1 LNSLPN
7 KEKLERI
14 NFYGNSLKEVDFA
27 ALLNNF
33 PNLQALNIE
42 NNPVKAKNIEKLTSE
57 QVSSFV
63 EKIKE
68 RKFKVNSY
76 RGTVLVDLLFHI
88 QSLIKQG
95 DSSQTQNS
103 SYLQTLLR
111 QEDSKLD
118 SQDKMPTWII
128 GGGLVLILLLV
139 LFIGYRWGSK
149 EKDEE
154 E

>member
-1 LNSLPN
+1 VGSANLSEFTKLKSLNSYNNKFENLDFLNSLPN

-118 SQDKMPTWII
+118 SQDKMPT
-128 GGGLVLILLLV
+128 
-139 LFIGYRWGSK
+139 
-149 EKDEE
+149 
-154 E
+154 